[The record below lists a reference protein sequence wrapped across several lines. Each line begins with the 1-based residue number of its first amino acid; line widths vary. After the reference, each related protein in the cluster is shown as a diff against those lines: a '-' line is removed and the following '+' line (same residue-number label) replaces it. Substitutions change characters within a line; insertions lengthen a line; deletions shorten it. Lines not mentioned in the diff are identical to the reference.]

1 MMVQKNIS
9 TCPMLYQLNVGTQM
23 VLRGC
28 NQCKLSVQ
36 PEANYCHKISPV
48 ASQHPAFAPVLW
60 KGVVCCAEPGKSS
73 YFGVKSCTELYRMHN
88 VLLYPE
94 DNLCCN
100 LPPQLALALY
110 VMHR

>member
-9 TCPMLYQLNVGTQM
+9 TCPTLDQCSVGTPM

-28 NQCKLSVQ
+28 NQCKLPVQ
-36 PEANYCHKISPV
+36 PKANYSHKISPM
-48 ASQHPAFAPVLW
+48 ASQHPAFAPELW
-60 KGVVCCAEPGKSS
+60 ERDLHCAEPGKSS
-73 YFGVKSCTELYRMHN
+73 YFGVKSCTELYKTHN

-94 DNLCCN
+94 DNFCCN
-100 LPPQLALALY
+100 LPPQLALSLH